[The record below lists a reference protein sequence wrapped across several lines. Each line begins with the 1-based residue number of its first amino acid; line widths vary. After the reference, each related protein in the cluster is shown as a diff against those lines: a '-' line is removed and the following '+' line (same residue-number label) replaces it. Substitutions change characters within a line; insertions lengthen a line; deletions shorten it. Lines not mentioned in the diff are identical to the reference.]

1 MVASLPGGGGT
12 TDEKGDEKGDEIM
25 ASYNKVILMG
35 NLTRDPE
42 VRYANSGT
50 AIVKFGLAVNRRFQ
64 DAEGNWQEEPTFVD
78 ITMFGKRGEAFSRFH
93 QKGKPAFL
101 EGSLRFDTWD
111 DKQSGQKRSK
121 LYVVAD
127 NWEFVGGGREDG
139 GQGGG
144 GARGTGQSEPSSY
157 EPAAVDDTPF

>member
-1 MVASLPGGGGT
+1 
-12 TDEKGDEKGDEIM
+12 M
-25 ASYNKVILMG
+25 ANYNKVILMG

-42 VRYANSGT
+42 TRYAGSGT

-78 ITMFGKRGEAFSRFH
+78 ITMFGKRGEAFARFH
-93 QKGKPAFL
+93 TKGKSAFL
-101 EGSLRFDTWD
+101 EGSLRFDQWE

-127 NWEFVGGGREDG
+127 NWEFCGGGREGGGGGG

-144 GARGTGQSEPSSY
+144 SYSQPSSSSSSGSF

>member
-1 MVASLPGGGGT
+1 
-12 TDEKGDEKGDEIM
+12 M

-50 AIVKFGLAVNRRFQ
+50 AIVKFGLAVNRRYQ
-64 DAEGNWQEEPTFVD
+64 DGDGNWQDEPTFVD

-93 QKGKPAFL
+93 QKGKSAFI
-101 EGSLRFDTWD
+101 EGSLRFDTWE

-127 NWEFVGGGREDG
+127 NWEFVGSGREE

-144 GARGTGQSEPSSY
+144 GGGGGRSGGGGGGGGSYAAPSSY